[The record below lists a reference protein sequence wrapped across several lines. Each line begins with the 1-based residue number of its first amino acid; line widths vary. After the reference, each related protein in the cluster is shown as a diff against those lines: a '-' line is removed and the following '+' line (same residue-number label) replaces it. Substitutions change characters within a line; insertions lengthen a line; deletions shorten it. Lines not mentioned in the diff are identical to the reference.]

1 MPKIINVLLEMLFEE
16 EVIEVE
22 IEMEDDGLNYD
33 MINHL
38 FH

>member
-16 EVIEVE
+16 EIIEVE
-22 IEMEDDGLNYD
+22 IEMEDDGLDYG
-33 MINHL
+33 MVNHL